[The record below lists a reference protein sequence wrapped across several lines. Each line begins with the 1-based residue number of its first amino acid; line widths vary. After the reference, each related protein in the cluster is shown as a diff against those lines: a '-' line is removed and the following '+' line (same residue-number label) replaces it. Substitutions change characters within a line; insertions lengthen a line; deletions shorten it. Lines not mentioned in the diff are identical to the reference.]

1 MKQMIRSQVVL
12 AMVIA
17 VAGTVGFAQSSGE
30 ATYKAKCQSCHGS
43 TGTPNAGIAKAMNV
57 KPASEYKS
65 SEKEMIDAVTDGKA
79 KMPAFKGKISDD
91 QIKDAVVFFR
101 TLK

>member
-1 MKQMIRSQVVL
+1 MALVL
-12 AMVIA
+12 TMTGAM
-17 VAGTVGFAQSSGE
+17 GFAESGE

-57 KPASEYKS
+57 KPAAEYKA
-65 SEKEMIDAVTDGKA
+65 SEKEEIDAVANGKG
-79 KMPAFKGKISDD
+79 KMPAFKGKLTDE
-91 QIKDAVVFFR
+91 QIKGSVEYFR

>member
-1 MKQMIRSQVVL
+1 MKKLIRSQVVL
-12 AMVIA
+12 ALVVTMTGA
-17 VAGTVGFAQSSGE
+17 MGFAESGE

-57 KPASEYKS
+57 KPAVEYKA
-65 SEKEMIDAVTDGKA
+65 SEKEEIEAVTNGKA
-79 KMPAFKGKISDD
+79 KMPAFKGKLTDD
-91 QIKDAVVFFR
+91 QIKGSVEYFR